1 VFGLSA
7 DHYDWVQRRQTPH
20 PGGTYQHVLNFDPAR
35 VASVPRTFI
44 NCTVPPLATID
55 AVRRRVVDP
64 LFWDGLWLPNS
75 QVIEMKTGH
84 DPMISAPQAL
94 TALLLRCADQR

>member
-7 DHYDWVQRRQTPH
+7 QGYEWVQRQQTPH
-20 PGGTYQHVLNFDPAR
+20 PGGTYQHVLNFDAAR

-55 AVRRRVVDP
+55 AARRRVMDP
-64 LFWDGLWLPNS
+64 QFWDGLWQQNS
-75 QVIEMKTGH
+75 RVIEMKTGH
-84 DPMISAPQAL
+84 DPMISAPTEL
-94 TALLLRCADQR
+94 TALLLACAEA